1 MRGPSESA
9 EAELASRLAAG
20 AGWLAGWL
28 AGWMA
33 MERREELNLAVARLL
48 LVRAGWPADLVWGEK
63 N

>member
-1 MRGPSESA
+1 
-9 EAELASRLAAG
+9 
-20 AGWLAGWL
+20 
-28 AGWMA
+28 MA